1 MKNKQPRRF
10 DPAQL
15 EAMVEPLTVRVERQ
29 VGSSRTP
36 IQLWKDEWEKA
47 EISGLETN
55 LVTEWSGGGL
65 YSIIVMDSSQPPA
78 KLEWEPYFPPN
89 EFPIRTPPPLQSAT
103 QGAPV
108 PSNPPPSL
116 PPTSAAAMA
125 VPPQPSFPQVRPMAN
140 QPFFN
145 PYATLPGQ
153 QVQTPTWTQPTY
165 IPQPQPP
172 VNPALSAASQAAA
185 VADAERRRME
195 EELRAMR
202 EAFNKQREDMLAAQH
217 RVEMERRER
226 EMKSDQAA
234 IDARFARLESLIEKT
249 LSAKPAGP
257 DPALEALREQN
268 RMLAEKAEAERRE
281 REAERRERAIE
292 DRLARQ
298 AEESRRQFDALQA
311 SMNQN
316 KGPDPV
322 VMMMQE
328 MTRQQIEAMKEQAR
342 AQQFAAE
349 RMAQNMLSP
358 RDIIQITKDN
368 SNDANN
374 VLKNI
379 TAVYSDMFSTQ
390 RTLIEQ
396 AAQLNQSPGDTP
408 IAVVREGIE
417 KLTDLAGRYTASKSK
432 ETVASLQAQAAV
444 EQTKIQAAMLAQNPH
459 LAAAAQG
466 EQQAQQQIAAP
477 APAPV
482 PPPTAAAVFPG
493 QPPVDAKPAN
503 GDAAPAAAAGPKRMG
518 RTDEQW
524 FGPILPHVVQL
535 RERVAVFLDAVTSE
549 PMKIDPKTGR
559 PPGFDP
565 DDTANAIGQA
575 VMLVQ
580 ERQLPVPVMIDLLM
594 QDRIAEFMDVV
605 LPDVPQAYR
614 DDVVQS
620 MLADDDEG
628 EEDEEADEAPA
639 PAPVVAPAV
648 TAPAPG
654 GRVKNGKNARA

>member
-1 MKNKQPRRF
+1 VKSKQPRRF

-36 IQLWKDEWEKA
+36 IQLWKDEWEKS

-103 QGAPV
+103 QGASV

-125 VPPQPSFPQVRPMAN
+125 APPQPSFIPQVRPMAN

-145 PYATLPGQ
+145 PYANLS
-153 QVQTPTWTQPTY
+153 VQPMQAPTWS
-165 IPQPQPP
+165 PP
-172 VNPALSAASQAAA
+172 GYTPPPAPAVNPAVSAASQAAA

-202 EAFNKQREDMLAAQH
+202 EAFAKQREDMLAAQH
-217 RVEMERRER
+217 RAEMERRER
-226 EMKSDQAA
+226 EMKADQAA
-234 IDARFARLESLIEKT
+234 IDTRFARLESLIEKT
-249 LSAKPAGP
+249 LTAKPAGP

-311 SMNQN
+311 AMQAN
-316 KGPDPV
+316 KGPDPM

-349 RMAQNMLSP
+349 RMSQNMLSP

-477 APAPV
+477 TVVAGQLPA
-482 PPPTAAAVFPG
+482 
-493 QPPVDAKPAN
+493 DAKPAN
-503 GDAAPAAAAGPKRMG
+503 VEPAPAAATGPKRMG

-524 FGPILPHVVQL
+524 FGPILSHVIQL
-535 RERVAVFLDAVTSE
+535 RERVAVFLDAVTSQ

-565 DDTANAIGQA
+565 DDTAEAIGQA
-575 VMLVQ
+575 LYAVQ
-580 ERQLPVPVMIDLLM
+580 ERQLAVPVMTDLLM
-594 QDRIAEFMDVV
+594 QDRIAEFMDVL

-620 MLADDDEG
+620 MLSDGDEEG
-628 EEDEEADEAPA
+628 EEAEEAEEAPA
-639 PAPVVAPAV
+639 VAPVAAPVVA
-648 TAPAPG
+648 APAPG
-654 GRVKNGKNARA
+654 GRLKNGKSARA